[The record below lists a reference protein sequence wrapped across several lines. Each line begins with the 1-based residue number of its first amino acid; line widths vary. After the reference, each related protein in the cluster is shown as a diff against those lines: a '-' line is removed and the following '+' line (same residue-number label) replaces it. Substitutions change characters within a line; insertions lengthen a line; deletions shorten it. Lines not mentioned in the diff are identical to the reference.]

1 MQKDAMVG
9 KLSSMRILS
18 NLCMTNNQE
27 SEKNSEIGDKC
38 KESGITILDLIG
50 NHKEPDCRQCHFL
63 RRREEQVS

>member
-50 NHKEPDCRQCHFL
+50 NLKNLTADNAI
-63 RRREEQVS
+63 S